1 MLASGQLTDSIMSD
15 LAVSHIVVRR
25 KANPGAV
32 GLDKP
37 ASLGVRSQ
45 LIDVR
50 RPRRV
55 HRVILVLILVLSK
68 TVQDANHTRLTRWK
82 NGVRLE
88 LPLGARVHVGHGVGH
103 RALPRLSLSLSL
115 SLSLLPVFR
124 CSQVPAE
131 VAILFPLFVPK
142 PSPTEIRMPFFSIF
156 PFRKLSKKNRSPF
169 CQAEGGKKRAK
180 RGSAA
185 RRAP

>member
-1 MLASGQLTDSIMSD
+1 MLASGQLTDSVMSD

-37 ASLGVRSQ
+37 ASLGICSQ

-55 HRVILVLILVLSK
+55 HRVILVLVLVLSK

-115 SLSLLPVFR
+115 SLLPVFR
-124 CSQVPAE
+124 CSRCLPRSRSLSPFCPETV
-131 VAILFPLFVPK
+131 
-142 PSPTEIRMPFFSIF
+142 PTEIRMPFFSIF
-156 PFRKLSKKNRSPF
+156 PFRKLSKKKQESLPG
-169 CQAEGGKKRAK
+169 EGGKKRAK

>member
-1 MLASGQLTDSIMSD
+1 MLASGQLTDSVMSD

-55 HRVILVLILVLSK
+55 HRVILVLVLVLSK
-68 TVQDANHTRLTRWK
+68 TVQDANHTRLTRRK

-88 LPLGARVHVGHGVGH
+88 LPLGARVHVGHGVRH
-103 RALPRLSLSLSL
+103 RALPRLSLSLL
-115 SLSLLPVFR
+115 LSLLPVFR

-156 PFRKLSKKNRSPF
+156 PFRKLSKKNRSP